1 MIFALAF
8 LLLAQAPAPRTV
20 LDRYCV
26 TCHNQKT
33 KTAGLMLDLMD
44 VRRVAEAAPIWEKV
58 VQKLRTGAM
67 PPPGAPRPDNVT
79 YSSLAGYLETEL
91 DRAAAANPNPG
102 SPSIHRLNRAE
113 YSNAIRDLLDID
125 TDAVG
130 VTSLLP
136 VDDSGYG
143 FDNIGEALSVSPALL
158 ERYM

>member
-1 MIFALAF
+1 MVFALAF
-8 LLLAQAPAPRTV
+8 LLFAQAPAPRAA

-44 VRRVAEAAPIWEKV
+44 AQKVADAAPTWEKV

-67 PPPGAPRPDNVT
+67 PPPGASRPDNTT
-79 YSSLAGYLETEL
+79 YFSLAGYLETEL

-102 SPSIHRLNRAE
+102 TPTIHRLNRGE

-125 TDAVG
+125 TEAVD
-130 VTSLLP
+130 VASLL
-136 VDDSGYG
+136 
-143 FDNIGEALSVSPALL
+143 
-158 ERYM
+158 